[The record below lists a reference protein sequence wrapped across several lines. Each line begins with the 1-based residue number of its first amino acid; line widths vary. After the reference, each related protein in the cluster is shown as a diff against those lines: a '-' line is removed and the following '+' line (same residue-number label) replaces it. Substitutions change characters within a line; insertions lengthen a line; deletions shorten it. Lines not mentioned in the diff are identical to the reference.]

1 MSDSINCVPQSFP
14 QTASRSR
21 EERSRLKRERKL
33 KEAARI
39 ARFAQY
45 LVPATCEEFGLTA
58 AELFARSQ
66 ERRRTRARNLIFWV
80 CRNHPDA
87 LFSGV
92 IIAEFFKWDRATIMY
107 AVDAYHNLVERDFQQ
122 TRAQT
127 QRVINRLSFHGFSD
141 WKVAP

>member
-14 QTASRSR
+14 QTAGRSR
-21 EERSRLKRERKL
+21 EDRNRLKSERKL

-39 ARFAQY
+39 ARFAQH
-45 LVPATCEEFGLTA
+45 LVPATCEEFELTA
-58 AELFARSQ
+58 ADLLARSQ
-66 ERRRTRARNLIFWV
+66 ERRRTRARQLMFWI
-80 CRNHPDA
+80 CSNHPDA

-92 IIAEFFKWDRATIMY
+92 LIAEHFKWDRATIMY
-107 AVDAYHNLVERDFQQ
+107 ALDAHQNCIDRDFQK

-141 WKVAP
+141 WKVTP